1 MSWKLCQVRSIP
13 LHTQLS
19 RHPREA
25 EAHFT
30 GGKKETVQHAQATQ
44 QVRGRVRM
52 PPRRSEPRA
61 VLPALCPA
69 AHYRALSPTASVGGG
84 YGCWKQPSLC
94 ETAPH
99 KVLSPPVSSAEVE
112 KLCRGGTGLDF
123 GRPVPLKVSSWLCV
137 Y

>member
-13 LHTQLS
+13 LHIQLS

-69 AHYRALSPTASVGGG
+69 AHYRALSPLPLWVEATDAGNN
-84 YGCWKQPSLC
+84 
-94 ETAPH
+94 PH
-99 KVLSPPVSSAEVE
+99 CARQLPTKCFHPRCRVPRWRNCAVE
-112 KLCRGGTGLDF
+112 GPALTLD
-123 GRPVPLKVSSWLCV
+123 GQSR
-137 Y
+137 